1 MLDQKNDNLSENEQL
16 ADGQVNNV
24 DTAVETD
31 TTLPQEQDETVAIAA
46 SELDDDSRL
55 KVDKQ
60 QQAIIDIEN
69 SNAEESEDET
79 LKDRHNIPMEDYEAM
94 SMEELVASL
103 EKLVEVEKTMSVKE
117 HVEEVKKS
125 FLSKYNHFIE
135 EKKEQ
140 FLEENPETTED
151 FRYDFPLKHTF
162 DRLYNSYRDKKNTH
176 FKSLQNNLAS
186 NLETRLAVVEE
197 LKELINPQENIKDSL
212 KQFNELRERWKNW
225 SSSA

>member
-1 MLDQKNDNLSENEQL
+1 MLDEKNDNLSENEEL
-16 ADGQVNNV
+16 TDGHEN
-24 DTAVETD
+24 TVETVVETE
-31 TTLPQEQDETVAIAA
+31 TTHPEEQDETVAIAEE
-46 SELDDDSRL
+46 ELNEESRL

-94 SMEELVASL
+94 SMEELVESL

-140 FLEENPETTED
+140 FTEENPESTEE

-162 DRLYNSYRDKKNTH
+162 DKL
-176 FKSLQNNLAS
+176 
-186 NLETRLAVVEE
+186 
-197 LKELINPQENIKDSL
+197 
-212 KQFNELRERWKNW
+212 
-225 SSSA
+225 